1 MTTKNYWAMF
11 SANTPADEVE
21 CQIQIMRGFS
31 TGNFEVKYNAER
43 VSLGMLNK
51 GTYVSFDTATAAEEI
66 EEATECGL
74 DDFLTEKFGE

>member
-1 MTTKNYWAMF
+1 MTENYWAMF

-21 CQIQIMRGFS
+21 CQIQIMRSFS

-43 VSLGMLNK
+43 DFFGMLNK
-51 GTYVSFDTATAAEEI
+51 GTFVSFDTTTDTDEI

-74 DDFLTEKFGE
+74 DEFLTEKFGA